1 MVAEEE
7 QGFEA
12 VRFWI
17 AGGNDHVALKL
28 PGDGLGNIR
37 IEVWGKIA
45 ADIVK
50 HAVRALKQDDPSR
63 DESTMLSLIERTFRE
78 RLNEETNFSGQLT
91 GKIQ

>member
-28 PGDGLGNIR
+28 LLDGQENTDVK
-37 IEVWGKIA
+37 VWGKIA

-50 HAVRALKQDDPSR
+50 HAVRALKQDDPSQ
-63 DESTMLSLIERTFRE
+63 DESVMLALIERTFRE
-78 RLNEETNFSGQLT
+78 RLIEETNFSGQLT